1 MLKDVSPWV
10 YELTIIDVLQQPD
23 IAEQAGIMAT
33 PTLIKSTPLPPRRVV
48 GDLSDPQILAYLDLS

>member
-1 MLKDVSPWV
+1 MLKDASPWV